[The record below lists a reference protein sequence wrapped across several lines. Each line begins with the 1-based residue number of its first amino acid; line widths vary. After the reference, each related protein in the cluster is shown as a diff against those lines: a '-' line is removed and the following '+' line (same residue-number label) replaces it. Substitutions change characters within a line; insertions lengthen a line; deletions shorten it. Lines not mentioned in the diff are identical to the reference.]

1 MTARP
6 ASTTSATN
14 MIFFMG
20 FSLLASIC
28 REEHPACGAS
38 SPWPRLTS
46 AFGFGKAGRL
56 AVCPLRFGIHW
67 NALLSGRK
75 IGPFP
80 LKNRFHWRG
89 EVRKWREMPPLRRK
103 AFQWNAL
110 LSGTASAD
118 IAPFSPMLPLGVHA
132 GAPAGPARA
141 VP

>member
-1 MTARP
+1 
-6 ASTTSATN
+6 

-20 FSLLASIC
+20 FSLLVSIC

-38 SPWPRLTS
+38 SPWPRLTP

-56 AVCPLRFGIHW
+56 AVCPLRFGIH
-67 NALLSGRK
+67 
-75 IGPFP
+75 
-80 LKNRFHWRG
+80 
-89 EVRKWREMPPLRRK
+89 
-103 AFQWNAL
+103 WNAL

-132 GAPAGPARA
+132 GAPAGPARG